1 MTSSNHKLLEAIRQE
16 RSRLAQNQH
25 VPVDALKV
33 LVFTTYTC
41 GQISEG
47 KACELLNVGRLA
59 FRDIRCKW
67 LDSTPKMQTIWDN
80 QEYIGG
86 SEND

>member
-1 MTSSNHKLLEAIRQE
+1 MN
-16 RSRLAQNQH
+16 
-25 VPVDALKV
+25 VD
-33 LVFTTYTC
+33 
-41 GQISEG
+41 
-47 KACELLNVGRLA
+47 RLA
-59 FRDIRCKW
+59 FRDIWCKW